1 MGARISQ
8 ALRHELTFFAF
19 VLLWIVG
26 LLAFTVF
33 PFFASLAMSF
43 TSYNMLSP
51 PKYIGV
57 DNYLNV
63 FADGVFRTSL
73 KATLI
78 YMLVVAPGRLV
89 IALGIAIL
97 LNRKIFAMNVFRSI
111 FYIPSVAT
119 TIAVALLW
127 QSIFNADFGLLN
139 TALKYIGI
147 EGPGWLISTRWA
159 LPSLI
164 IMSLWNIGV
173 PMVIFL
179 AGLQSISPTYY
190 EVASIDGA
198 GAWHKFRHVTFPML
212 SSIIFFNLV
221 LQIIICFQTFTE
233 AFILTGG
240 GPGDSTRLY
249 ALFLYQTA
257 FRYFAM
263 GKASALAWLLFI
275 LLFVITIFLFK
286 TSNRWVYYASE

>member
-97 LNRKIFAMNVFRSI
+97 LNRKIFARNVFRSI